1 MALGLIQP
9 LTEMS
14 TRVDFGGKGI
24 WYIGLI
30 TLPFAYAHCPEILRA
45 SKSWSPNGLSRPV

>member
-14 TRVDFGGKGI
+14 TREDFGGKGS
-24 WYIGLI
+24 WCIGLT
-30 TLPFAYAHCPEILRA
+30 TLPFAYAHCPEILRV
-45 SKSWSPNGLSRPV
+45 SKSWSPNGLSTPE